1 MGQRLIIKN
10 YINSELVNNIY
21 YHWSAYT
28 DSAAQEVQELADSLQ
43 TFYDEYKDSLPPLLK
58 DEILDLDEFKK
69 QNPIDFF
76 NIGCQEAIS
85 GVSSTAEESIEYI
98 NKFFKPD
105 VEVVA
110 TNRNAGLIAY
120 TEDDMENNL
129 SWSEG
134 TLYIWWVLDENG
146 DIDWGQTTVDMIELS
161 YTEYPEEI
169 DDDYKPIAKNFTY
182 NESSTSPL
190 DDIPIV
196 GIYDYVRELP
206 NSWGDDDLIYNK
218 IE

>member
-1 MGQRLIIKN
+1 MGQRLIIEN
-10 YINSELVNNIY
+10 YIDSELVNNIY

-58 DEILDLDEFKK
+58 DETLDLDEFKK

-76 NIGCQEAIS
+76 NIGCQLAIS

-120 TEDDMENNL
+120 TEDDMEYNL

-134 TLYIWWVLDENG
+134 TLYIWWALDENG
-146 DIDWGQTTVDMIELS
+146 DIDWDQTTVDMGELT
-161 YTEYPEEI
+161 YTEYPEDI
-169 DDDYKPIAKNFTY
+169 DDEDKPIVKNLPYSETFT
-182 NESSTSPL
+182 NPL
-190 DDIPIV
+190 DNILID
-196 GIYDYVRELP
+196 GIYAYVRELP
-206 NSWGDDDLIYNK
+206 DSWGNEDLIYNK